1 MSKKNKTF
9 IINICKITLGALIF
23 ALAVNVF
30 ALPNNLGEGGVTGLT
45 MILYYTNGISPALT
59 NVLFNAVLMAIG
71 YKFLDKKTIWYTGYA
86 IIMLSVFLKLTDH
99 IHFVSDEVMIVAVA
113 AGVLMGIG
121 MGMIMRG
128 NGTTAGSA
136 ILAKLMNKYL
146 GWNTSYAL
154 LFFDLI
160 VVIPSVFVI
169 GFPSLMFTLVSLTVS
184 TKVLDFI
191 LEGFN
196 PKKTVTIISE
206 KHEEIAHEISTKLER
221 GITVLNGTGYYKQN
235 EKKLLYIVISR
246 QQLLPIQKIINEID
260 PLAFVIINDA
270 QSVIGEGF
278 TRDFFEE
285 EENQNPNEM

>member
-1 MSKKNKTF
+1 MNKKNQLLLF
-9 IINICKITLGALIF
+9 NLLKITIGALIF
-23 ALAVNVF
+23 AIAVNSF

-59 NVLFNAVLMAIG
+59 NVFFNTILLIVG
-71 YKFLDKKTIWYTGYA
+71 YKFLDRETIINTLYA
-86 IIMLSVFLKLTDH
+86 VMAMSFFLKITDQL
-99 IHFVSDEVMIVAVA
+99 VVETTEVIIASIA
-113 AGVLMGIG
+113 AGALMGVG
-121 MGMIMRG
+121 MGLIMKG

-136 ILAKLMNKYL
+136 ILAKLANKYL

-169 GFPSLMFTLVSLTVS
+169 GLESMMFTVVSLAVS
-184 TKVLDFI
+184 TKLLDFI
-191 LEGFN
+191 LEGAN

-206 KHEEIAHEISTKLER
+206 KHEAIAEAISQQLAR
-221 GITVLNGTGYYKQN
+221 GITIIDATGHYQKN
-235 EKKLLYIVISR
+235 AKKMLYVVISR
-246 QQLLPIQKIINEID
+246 QQLLPIQKIIDEID

-278 TRDFFEE
+278 TREFFEHE
-285 EENQNPNEM
+285 DNPNEL